1 MPVLRQ
7 LSEKHFEKFFSCFY
21 FFNASRGR
29 KRVKQCKIALFSKN
43 RLRQPWKISNKQSKS
58 GMVDKVDVMEHAP
71 EDRDAFS
78 IK

>member
-1 MPVLRQ
+1 M
-7 LSEKHFEKFFSCFY
+7 
-21 FFNASRGR
+21 
-29 KRVKQCKIALFSKN
+29 KQCKIALFSKN
-43 RLRQPWKISNKQSKS
+43 RFRQPWKISNKQSKS